1 MYRFI
6 LPRAPS
12 MHPHAESQAGTR
24 NTQSG
29 QGVLSNQ
36 RHSQKALLIKDN
48 GTRIRG
54 DRGRNLPLETS
65 PSWARFSQGFK
76 TPYFCQSRQ
85 MLGPSTPEP
94 VMNVSSS
101 RGGKSVYA
109 PQINWAFSR
118 KNTYLPSSP
127 LAQYGGEVVSPGLR
141 MGGEGSRT
149 NQEVETRDQPLL
161 PELGILFS
169 KTNRDISNSWPPS
182 ILPQTQRQRP
192 IMQNRFYR
200 KAEGG
205 WGGMGS
211 FMWGVFPFL
220 FFFFL

>member
-24 NTQSG
+24 NTQPG

-85 MLGPSTPEP
+85 MLGPSTPDP

-127 LAQYGGEVVSPGLR
+127 PGPIWRGGCERGAEDGGSGFKDKPG
-141 MGGEGSRT
+141 GGDKRPTPAPRT
-149 NQEVETRDQPLL
+149 WYP
-161 PELGILFS
+161 ILQ
-169 KTNRDISNSWPPS
+169 D
-182 ILPQTQRQRP
+182 
-192 IMQNRFYR
+192 
-200 KAEGG
+200 E
-205 WGGMGS
+205 
-211 FMWGVFPFL
+211 
-220 FFFFL
+220 